1 MEKYTGSEGL
11 DAANFLKLVEAYTN
25 PCIDLL
31 KALCEEKPLPY
42 TCPST
47 ISLFFRSIRKSVCP
61 AISITPKQLW
71 IDLRLYLN
79 SGNES
84 ILKSLVSGF
93 NILKLH

>member
-31 KALCEEKPLPY
+31 KALCEE
-42 TCPST
+42 TST
-47 ISLFFRSIRKSVCP
+47 ISLFFRSIRNSVCP

-71 IDLRLYLN
+71 IDLKII
-79 SGNES
+79 SQ
-84 ILKSLVSGF
+84 
-93 NILKLH
+93 